1 MSLFFFFFEEYMAVW
16 LNLVTFVPDEQ
27 ERKISKAV

>member
-1 MSLFFFFFEEYMAVW
+1 MSLLKKHEEYLAVW